1 MKNKKEDKK
10 NGRCRKWES
19 YWKLDGAYE
28 ITNDENGKAKK
39 TEDVTEKVKENKTRL
54 FASFRNEKEQNERL
68 DDLINKMPKN
78 YKFDLVL
85 FIGQLESTFI
95 DGFSEEK
102 RRK

>member
-1 MKNKKEDKK
+1 MSKE
-10 NGRCRKWES
+10 
-19 YWKLDGAYE
+19 
-28 ITNDENGKAKK
+28 
-39 TEDVTEKVKENKTRL
+39 KENKTRL

-68 DDLINKMPKN
+68 DDIINKMHKD

>member
-1 MKNKKEDKK
+1 MKNKKMLVMEGQKSGKVNMVEVESKK
-10 NGRCRKWES
+10 
-19 YWKLDGAYE
+19 
-28 ITNDENGKAKK
+28 I
-39 TEDVTEKVKENKTRL
+39 RL

>member
-1 MKNKKEDKK
+1 MKNKKEDK
-10 NGRCRKWES
+10 WI
-19 YWKLDGAYE
+19 LDGAYE
-28 ITNDENGKAKK
+28 ITNDENGKAIK

-78 YKFDLVL
+78 YTFDLVL